1 MQKNDMLQYK
11 ERTSH
16 GTHMTPFARYRA
28 DFSNGFPFNPIHW
41 HEEVELIRVAK
52 GKGYIAVNGNWYVLD
67 EGDILVHRSTT

>member
-1 MQKNDMLQYK
+1 MLQYK

-52 GKGYIAVNGNWYVLD
+52 GKGYIAGL
-67 EGDILVHRSTT
+67 S